1 MPVPRRALGPS
12 AEFRDG
18 QLAATRATWNSAA
31 VFWSCNIPAAALIEQ
46 ELLGPLLYRALRST
60 AWVQSVAR
68 WLNLEAK

>member
-31 VFWSCNIPAAALIEQ
+31 VFWSCNIPAGALIEQ
-46 ELLGPLLYRALRST
+46 ELLGPLLYRAPEID
-60 AWVQSVAR
+60 SVGSERGAM
-68 WLNLEAK
+68 AKP